1 MIQAIILIVGFIILI
16 KGADIFVD
24 GASSLAGNFN
34 VSKML
39 VGLTIVAFGTSAPEF
54 AVSVKAMFSNN
65 GDIVLGNVIGSNI
78 INIMLILGI
87 TSVIKPIKVKSDTVK
102 KEIPIVLLGSLMLAS
117 LILDNLFDNRLSNV
131 FSRSDGA
138 CIILFFGVFMYY
150 LISVALRN
158 KRELKTKEE
167 AKYKLIPSIIY
178 TIFGIA
184 AIVIGSNVVVDSAT
198 IIATNLNISSRIIA
212 LTVIAF
218 GTSLPELTTSVVA
231 SLKGESDIAIGNI
244 IGSNIFNIG
253 MVLGLP
259 IFIFGSIT
267 ASGFSG
273 LDIIMLIVSAVML
286 FIFSYTKREISR
298 KEGIIMLITF
308 VLYYGY
314 IILN

>member
-1 MIQAIILIVGFIILI
+1 MIQVIILIVGFIILI

-54 AVSVKAMFSNN
+54 AVSVKAMFSNS

-117 LILDNLFDNRLSNV
+117 LIMDNLLDNGLSNV
-131 FSRSDGA
+131 FSRGDGA

-231 SLKGESDIAIGNI
+231 SIKGESDIAIGNI